1 MKKGC
6 VNKRTLIKTKVSILM
21 GVALSVSG
29 ILTAFS
35 IIPLEVISGLVL
47 ALIGVF
53 VVLEEL
59 GVI

>member
-21 GVALSVSG
+21 GVELSVSG